1 MLPCRDSGIGMTREQ
16 LLSNLGTIARSGTRK
31 FMEAV
36 KESKGDANLIGQ
48 FGVGFYSAF
57 LVADRVT
64 VYTKSHEEDQQW
76 VWESSVGSHQYTI
89 KEDDS
94 GDKMARGTR
103 VVLHLKVCEDEVLGW
118 QSSKRE
124 TPADAVVVAGAAIQ
138 CAGQLGINSRMT
150 RECCVTACRRM
161 LLSLLTPFVL
171 LS

>member
-1 MLPCRDSGIGMTREQ
+1 MTKEQ

-36 KESKGDANLIGQ
+36 KEAKGDANLIGQ

-76 VWESSVGSHQYTI
+76 VWESNVGSHQYTI

-94 GDKMARGTR
+94 GESLVRGTR
-103 VVLHLKVCEDEVLGW
+103 VVLHLKVGGVPGWRGLRVEV
-118 QSSKRE
+118 
-124 TPADAVVVAGAAIQ
+124 
-138 CAGQLGINSRMT
+138 
-150 RECCVTACRRM
+150 
-161 LLSLLTPFVL
+161 
-171 LS
+171 